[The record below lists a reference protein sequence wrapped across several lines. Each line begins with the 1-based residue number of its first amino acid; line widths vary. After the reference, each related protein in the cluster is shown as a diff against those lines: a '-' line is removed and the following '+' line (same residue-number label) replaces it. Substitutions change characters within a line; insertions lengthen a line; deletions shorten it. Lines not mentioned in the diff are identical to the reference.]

1 MTSIKESIANA
12 VDQKV
17 APLIQRIDRLTA
29 VIEDLRAVTQPR
41 LLTTDEAANVL
52 KCCTATVRAHA
63 KQGRILYTRRGN
75 RLLFASEDLA
85 QIADTPTA
93 PPKKSA
99 QKTNDLRAHTITH

>member
-29 VIEDLRAVTQPR
+29 VIEALRAVTQPR

-52 KCCTATVRAHA
+52 KCCTASVHAHA

-75 RLLFASEDLA
+75 RLLCASEDLA
-85 QIADTPTA
+85 QIADTPPRPLKN
-93 PPKKSA
+93 PPKK
-99 QKTNDLRAHTITH
+99 RIIYEHTP